1 MTLRVGKLVYG
12 LLKLLPC
19 LLAVLL
25 ASSCSSDQYSD
36 ELKGGE
42 TLVTLTVA
50 TGNGRTIPSRATSD
64 GTSSVAT
71 GVASSTDKDNYIK
84 DLLVYIF
91 DKNGNVIGTD
101 QGNFTVTDA
110 STITVK
116 VKTRPAEGC
125 TVYAI
130 ANAATLTGNAFP
142 FAGVS
147 TLDEFKSQVMSFST
161 VADENGIVEQ
171 EKSTCLLMV
180 GCLTGFNTTAT
191 ANTNITLQRLAS
203 KITFN
208 ITAEANAINGILYP
222 VVIDSYQLCNVP
234 NATFYTHDDMANP
247 KLPDANIYQN
257 FKERT
262 TPVNSWDPTN
272 PTVSYEQYVYANPTK
287 DKTNATYLLIKA
299 HAQASSTNTAKI
311 WESVFKVYLK
321 EVKQG
326 GTLMTTQYRILPNYH
341 YTVKITI
348 KGSASAAGGVITSY
362 SAYPFFSSGNPNK
375 NLDDWIDG
383 QEKIDFDYEEN

>member
-64 GTSSVAT
+64 GTGSGAT

-101 QGNFTVTDA
+101 QGNYTVTDA

-130 ANAATLTGNAFP
+130 ANAATLTNKAFP

-161 VADENGIVEQ
+161 DVDGNGLVAQ

-180 GCLTGFNTTAT
+180 GCLKGFNTTT
-191 ANTNITLQRLAS
+191 TENTNIKLQRLAS

-208 ITAEANAINGILYP
+208 IKAEANAINGILYP

-247 KLPDANIYQN
+247 KLPTDIKYLNFSKQN
-257 FKERT
+257 K
-262 TPVNSWDPTN
+262 TPVKSWEN
-272 PTVSYEQYVYANPTK
+272 PTVSYEQYVYANPVK
-287 DKTNATYLLIKA
+287 NETNATYLLIKA
-299 HAQASSTNTAKI
+299 HAQASSSNTAKI

-326 GTLMTTQYRILPNYH
+326 EALMTKYQILPNYH
-341 YTVKITI
+341 YTVNITI
-348 KGSASAAGGVITSY
+348 KGSKVTADNGVECT
-362 SAYPFFSSGNPNK
+362 AYPFFSTGSLQG
-375 NLDDWIDG
+375 WTS
-383 QEKIDFDYEEN
+383 EKKDIDFIYEEK

>member
-64 GTSSVAT
+64 GTGSVIT

-161 VADENGIVEQ
+161 DVDGNGLVAQ

-180 GCLTGFNTTAT
+180 GCLTGFNTTT
-191 ANTNITLQRLAS
+191 TENTNIKLQRLAS

-208 ITAEANAINGILYP
+208 IKAEANAINGISYP

-234 NATFYTHDDMANP
+234 NATYYTHNDMANP

-257 FKERT
+257 FSEQK
-262 TPVNSWDPTN
+262 TPVNSWDPN
-272 PTVSYEQYVYANPTK
+272 PTVSYVQYVYANPTTAE
-287 DKTNATYLLIKA
+287 TNATYLLIKA

-326 GTLMTTQYRILPNYH
+326 EALMTKYQILPNYH
-341 YTVKITI
+341 YTVNITI
-348 KGSASAAGGVITSY
+348 KGSKVTTDNGVVCT
-362 SAYPFFSSGNPNK
+362 AYPFFSTGSLQG
-375 NLDDWIDG
+375 WTS
-383 QEKIDFDYEEN
+383 EKKDIDFTYEEK

>member
-19 LLAVLL
+19 LLAFLL

-50 TGNGRTIPSRATSD
+50 TGNGTTSD
-64 GTSSVAT
+64 GTGSVTT

-101 QGNFTVTDA
+101 QGNYTVTDA

-130 ANAATLTGNAFP
+130 ANAATLTERAFP

-161 VADENGIVEQ
+161 DVDGNGLVAQ

-208 ITAEANAINGILYP
+208 IKAEANVINDISYP

-234 NATFYTHDDMANP
+234 NATYYTHNDMANP
-247 KLPDANIYQN
+247 TLPAVNKYQK
-257 FKERT
+257 FKEQNK
-262 TPVNSWDPTN
+262 TPVKSWEN
-272 PTVSYEQYVYANPTK
+272 RTVSYVQYVYANPAT
-287 DKTNATYLLIKA
+287 DETHATYLLIRA
-299 HAQASSTNTAKI
+299 HAQASSSNTAKI

-326 GTLMTTQYRILPNYH
+326 GTPMATQYRILPNYH
-341 YTVKITI
+341 YTVNITI
-348 KGSASAAGGVITSY
+348 KGSKVTADNGVECT
-362 SAYPFFSSGNPNK
+362 AYPFFSGGNLEKWN
-375 NLDDWIDG
+375 DG
-383 QEKIDFDYEEN
+383 QEKIDFDYVEK

>member
-64 GTSSVAT
+64 GTGSVTT

-234 NATFYTHDDMANP
+234 NATFYTHDDMVNP
-247 KLPDANIYQN
+247 TLPDANIYQN
-257 FKERT
+257 FSEQK
-262 TPVNSWDPTN
+262 TPVNSWDN
-272 PTVSYEQYVYANPTK
+272 PTVSYEQYVYANPAT
-287 DKTNATYLLIKA
+287 DETHATYLLIKA

-326 GTLMTTQYRILPNYH
+326 GTLMTPQYRILPNYH
-341 YTVKITI
+341 YTVNITI
-348 KGSASAAGGVITSY
+348 KGSKVTADNGVVCT
-362 SAYPFFSSGNPNK
+362 AYPFFSNGSLQGWTS
-375 NLDDWIDG
+375 D
-383 QEKIDFDYEEN
+383 EKDIDFKYEGN